1 MSETYSWRPKEYTV
15 QELQKFAEA
24 HNTNLNRLIEESV
37 KERINKIVLAENGD
51 VADLLTFEIS
61 KVVNNFIGVRMVKPE
76 QAIHEKIMAKVKE
89 NDKKG
94 NWVTDDLRRKPTQ
107 DVPGG
112 RGVVVKAVVGKSK
125 GSDSRLS
132 LKHSKN

>member
-24 HNTNLNRLIEESV
+24 HHTNLNRLIEESV
-37 KERINKIVLAENGD
+37 KERINKMVSAENGD
-51 VADLLTFEIS
+51 AADLLTFEIS
-61 KVVNNFIGVRMVKPE
+61 KVVNNFMGVRMVKPE

-94 NWVTDDLRRKPTQ
+94 SWVADDLRRKPTP
-107 DVPGG
+107 DVPIG
-112 RGVVVKAVVGKSK
+112 RGVAVKAVADKSK
-125 GSDSRLS
+125 GSAPRLS
-132 LKHSKN
+132 LK